1 MFCIRNKLISSSPIK
16 KSDGVENIENYDL
29 KYRIGLMYND
39 FHSLLQIQ
47 RKRNKLDFFK
57 YFSLKI
63 LNKRI

>member
-1 MFCIRNKLISSSPIK
+1 MFCIRNKMISSSPIK

-47 RKRNKLDFFK
+47 RKRNKLDFF
-57 YFSLKI
+57 
-63 LNKRI
+63 